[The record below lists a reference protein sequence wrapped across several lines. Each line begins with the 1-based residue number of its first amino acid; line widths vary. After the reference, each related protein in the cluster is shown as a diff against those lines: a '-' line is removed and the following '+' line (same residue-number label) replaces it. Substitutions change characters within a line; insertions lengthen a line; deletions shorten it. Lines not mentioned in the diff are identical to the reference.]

1 MAGFLLS
8 DPAMIS
14 PTADSAAAPNGP
26 VLHVEQW
33 AAWAPGLAT
42 QDDWQAWLRNP
53 QPLPADAPAS
63 PPLPE
68 MPAMARR
75 RIDPLGRAALQVA
88 YWAQADVDAA
98 ALPAMPLVFAS
109 RWGELARSIG
119 MLQELARGEALSP
132 TAFSHSVH
140 NAIGAQY
147 SIQRGITAN
156 VSAVA
161 AGEVS
166 AAAGWA
172 EAQALLATGAPA
184 VLLTVFDAPLP
195 ELYAPT
201 GLDAPIAPPHAYALR
216 LRRARAGEAG
226 VSLSREP
233 ALAHATPDV
242 RIAPNLQVLQC
253 LLDPAAELRQADGAA
268 DWHWRHVL
276 AR

>member
-1 MAGFLLS
+1 MTS
-8 DPAMIS
+8 PA
-14 PTADSAAAPNGP
+14 TAPAAAQDGLD
-26 VLHVEQW
+26 LHVEQW
-33 AAWAPGLAT
+33 AAWAPGLAS
-42 QDDWQAWLRNP
+42 QDDWRAWLRDP

-68 MPAMARR
+68 VPAMARR

-88 YWAQADVDAA
+88 YWAQQDVDAT
-98 ALPAMPLVFAS
+98 LLTAMPLVFAS
-109 RWGELARSIG
+109 RWGELARSIT
-119 MLQELARGEALSP
+119 MLQELAQGEALSP

-166 AAAGWA
+166 AAAGWV

-195 ELYAPT
+195 ALYAPT
-201 GLDAPIAPPHAYALR
+201 GLDAAIAPLHAFALR
-216 LRRARAGEAG
+216 LRLARPGEAA
-226 VSLSREP
+226 VRLSREASLP
-233 ALAHATPDV
+233 PATPKAPT
-242 RIAPNLQVLQC
+242 APNLQLLHF

-268 DWHWRHVL
+268 DWHWRHVV

>member
-1 MAGFLLS
+1 MNPS
-8 DPAMIS
+8 
-14 PTADSAAAPNGP
+14 TAAPAADLNGP

-42 QDDWQAWLRNP
+42 QDDWKAWLRDP
-53 QPLPADAPAS
+53 RALPADAPAAPS
-63 PPLPE
+63 LPE
-68 MPAMARR
+68 VPAMARR

-88 YWAQADVDAA
+88 YWAQQDVDAA

-109 RWGELARSIG
+109 RWGELARSIS

-172 EAQALLATGAPA
+172 EAQALLASGAPA

-195 ELYAPT
+195 QLYAHT
-201 GLDAPIAPPHAYALR
+201 GLDARVAPVHAYALR
-216 LRRARAGEAG
+216 LRAARPGEAG
-226 VSLSREP
+226 MSLSRQM
-233 ALAHATPDV
+233 AVARKTPDLL
-242 RIAPNLQVLQC
+242 IPPNLQVLQF
-253 LLDPAAELRQADGAA
+253 LLDPAAELNQFDGVA
-268 DWHWRHVL
+268 DWAWRHVV

>member
-1 MAGFLLS
+1 MT
-8 DPAMIS
+8 S
-14 PTADSAAAPNGP
+14 PTTVRAAAQDAP

-33 AAWAPGLAT
+33 AAWAPGLAS
-42 QDDWQAWLRNP
+42 QDDWRAWLRDP

-68 MPAMARR
+68 VPAMARR

-88 YWAQADVDAA
+88 YWAQQDVDAA

-119 MLQELARGEALSP
+119 MLQEVARGEALSP

-147 SIQRGITAN
+147 SILRGITAN

-195 ELYAPT
+195 QLYAHT
-201 GLDAPIAPPHAYALR
+201 GLDALMAPLHAYALR
-216 LRRARAGEAG
+216 LRLASAGEAG
-226 VSLSREP
+226 VRLSREP
-233 ALAHATPDV
+233 ALAHSRPNIG
-242 RIAPNLQVLQC
+242 IAPNLQVLRF
-253 LLDPAAELRQADGAA
+253 LLDPAAELSQADGAA
-268 DWHWRHVL
+268 DWHWRHVA

>member
-1 MAGFLLS
+1 MT
-8 DPAMIS
+8 S
-14 PTADSAAAPNGP
+14 PTAAPAAAPNGP

-42 QDDWQAWLRNP
+42 QDAWRAWLRAP
-53 QPLPADAPAS
+53 QALPAEAAAA

-68 MPAMARR
+68 VPAMARR

-88 YWAQADVDAA
+88 YWAQQDVDAA

-109 RWGELARSIG
+109 RWGELARSIA

-195 ELYAPT
+195 QLYAHT
-201 GLDAPIAPPHAYALR
+201 GLDSLVAPLHAYALR
-216 LRRARAGEAG
+216 LRVARPGDAG
-226 VSLSREP
+226 VSLSRQ
-233 ALAHATPDV
+233 AAQAHAAPDV
-242 RIAPNLQVLQC
+242 LIPPNLQVLRF
-253 LLDPAAELRQADGAA
+253 LLDPAAGLSQSDGVAA
-268 DWHWRHVL
+268 WEWHHVV